1 MENNYINDA
10 LLRKISIE
18 QNVKVSQINAV
29 LGLIGEG
36 ATVPFIARYR
46 KEVTG
51 NLDEEQIRAIYQEWE
66 YGQKLAAR
74 KEDVMRLIEEKGKL
88 TEEIKQAII
97 NSVKLSEIEDIY
109 RPFKEKKKT
118 RATDAKKKGLDPL
131 AEYLL
136 SFPLEGDVLEVA
148 GSYVT
153 NLEGKTPEELE
164 AMKKEDIIVSS
175 AEAALQGA
183 KDIIAE
189 IVSDEPKFRT
199 WIRNNFNEHAS
210 LKSEVKD
217 ATLDAKKIYEMYYE
231 YEEPIKTIK
240 LHRILAINRAE
251 SEKVIKV
258 SIVED
263 RDFVLNYITKTVVT
277 EPASVTASYVSEAIV
292 DSYDRLIKPA
302 IVREIRSELKDKAE
316 DQAIHIFGENLRNY
330 LLQPPMKGKVV
341 LGVDPAFRTGC
352 KLAVVDQTGKVL
364 EKSVMYP
371 HQKFPGEQVPVG
383 RYDNA
388 VSIFL
393 DIVETHQVEIVTIG
407 NGTASRE
414 TEAFVSEQLK
424 KLERDVKYVIV
435 NEAGASV
442 YSASELARE
451 EFPNYEVEER
461 SAVSIA
467 RRLQDPLAELVKIE
481 PKAIGVGQYQ
491 HDVTQS
497 KLTESLDFVV
507 ETAVNQVGV
516 NINTASVSLL
526 KYVAGL
532 NAGTA
537 KKIVAHRDANGVFTS
552 REEIK
557 VKGVGPKALEQAI
570 GFLRVVDGTEPLDVT
585 SIHPESYEVAK
596 AILTKLNA
604 TPADLG
610 KAELV
615 EKIKALTEEDKKA
628 MIEEL
633 NVGEYTYQDILDA
646 FIAPLRDPRDEIDAP
661 ILRSDLLE
669 LEDLKP
675 GMELQGTVRNVVDF
689 GAFVDCGFHD
699 DGLVHVSKMSNGYIK
714 HPLEAVSVGQIV
726 KVWVLEVDLA
736 KSRLQLTMI
745 DPEAPKPEPKPKK
758 EKVAKVNKPKK
769 VATMDEGH
777 AKELKEVTK
786 KYQNK
791 PLSDES
797 GIVRKVENENKK
809 YFNKNQNKE
818 NNNKKPFNKN
828 NNNKNFKNQPRK
840 EKEVDLD
847 KFKQAWANKQNS

>member
-10 LLRKISIE
+10 LLGKISRE
-18 QNVKVSQINAV
+18 QNVRVSQIKAV
-29 LGLIGEG
+29 LGLIEEG

-51 NLDEEQIRAIYQEWE
+51 NLDEEQIRAIYQEWD
-66 YGQKLAAR
+66 YGQKLAER

-88 TEEIKQAII
+88 TEEIKNAII
-97 NSVKLSEIEDIY
+97 VATKLSEVEDIY

-118 RATDAKKKGLDPL
+118 RATDAKKKGLEPL
-131 AEYLL
+131 AEYML
-136 SFPLEGDVLEVA
+136 SYPLEGDVLEEA
-148 GSYVT
+148 KKYVT
-153 NLEGKTPEELE
+153 DLEGKTKEEIE
-164 AMKKEDIIVSS
+164 ALKKEDVIVKDV
-175 AEAALQGA
+175 EAAIQGA

-199 WIRNNFNEHAS
+199 WIRNNFTTDAS
-210 LKSEVKD
+210 LKSELKD
-217 ATLDAKKIYEMYYE
+217 AELDEKKVYEMYYD
-231 YEEPIKTIK
+231 YEEPIKTVK

-251 SEKVIKV
+251 AEKVVKV
-258 SIVED
+258 SIVEN
-263 RDFVLNYITKTVVT
+263 RDLVLKHLTDEFITEPKGITVSYVT
-277 EPASVTASYVSEAIV
+277 EAII
-292 DSYDRLIKPA
+292 DAYDRLIKPA

-352 KLAVVDQTGKVL
+352 KLAVVDATGKVL

-371 HQKFPGEQVPVG
+371 HQKYPGENVPAG

-393 DIVETHQVEIVTIG
+393 DLVESHQVQIVTVG

-414 TEAFVSEQLK
+414 TEAFVAAQLK

-442 YSASELARE
+442 YSASDLARE
-451 EFPNYEVEER
+451 EFPDYEVEER

-491 HDVTQS
+491 HDVTQK
-497 KLTESLDFVV
+497 KLTESLDAVV

-516 NINTASVSLL
+516 NINTASPSLL

-537 KKIVAHRDANGVFTS
+537 KKIVAHRDENGPFTS

-557 VKGVGPKALEQAI
+557 VKGVGAKALEQAM

-585 SIHPESYEVAK
+585 SIHPESYTVAK
-596 AILTKLNA
+596 AILEKLGF

-610 KAELV
+610 KTELV
-615 EKIKALTEEDKKA
+615 EKVKALTDEEKQA
-628 MIEEL
+628 MIAEL

-646 FIAPLRDPRDEIDAP
+646 FVAPLRDPRDEIDAP

-699 DGLVHVSKMSNGYIK
+699 DGLVHVSKMSTGYIK

-726 KVWVLEVDLA
+726 KVWVLEVDLQ

-745 DPEAPKPEPKPKK
+745 DPEAPVVAPKPK
-758 EKVAKVNKPKK
+758 EKVAKQNKPKK
-769 VATMDEGH
+769 PFQPKQVEKAQGENADP
-777 AKELKEVTK
+777 VK
-786 KYQNK
+786 KDQQK
-791 PLSDES
+791 Q
-797 GIVRKVENENKK
+797 
-809 YFNKNQNKE
+809 F
-818 NNNKKPFNKN
+818 KKPFNKN
-828 NNNKNFKNQPRK
+828 NKNNNNNHNNTNKNFKNQPKKRN
-840 EKEVDLD
+840 EVDID
-847 KFKQAWANKQNS
+847 KFKELWAKKQNS